1 MVEYH
6 QAETVKELSR
16 FQIELLAVANTMD
29 EPSGQDIR
37 RAYDEL
43 TGSDTNH
50 GRLYPNLKDLVEL
63 GCVTKGKHDD
73 RANYYECSDEGR
85 RALEAYA
92 GFLQGCL

>member
-6 QAETVKELSR
+6 QSETVKELSR

-50 GRLYPNLKDLVEL
+50 GRLYPNLKELVEL

-73 RANYYECSDEGR
+73 RTNYYECSDKGR
-85 RALEAYA
+85 EALEAHA
-92 GFLQGCL
+92 GFIGECL